1 MSGSPLDPLVD
12 LATHLA
18 VTIGG
23 IALVVLSLVMFLRW
37 LGLHWTWALPGVLLG
52 PALWSFDQEGAGV
65 IAATALMAAVTG
77 ARWHHDD
84 LRHRGDRAQ
93 DARDRRTPLDAAR
106 TRLERRSA
114 RGGRWVD
121 RRGLAVGRDRRGRTV
136 RIPVGGGSGRHTLVV
151 GATGSGKT
159 VTQAWIA
166 GRLVRE
172 GYGAVVIDP
181 KGDRLLRDELEHAAR
196 KARRALRVW
205 TPEGPAVYNPLAH
218 GTDTELADKVLAGE
232 TYTEPHYLRQAQRY
246 IGHAVRTLRGARRS
260 VNVMTLS
267 EVMVPDFLERC
278 ARSLPTEEDA
288 KRVHDY
294 VDSLSAEQR
303 RGLAGTRDRLA
314 ILAESDVSDY
324 LYRREPTRHSIDLLA
339 AVRRRDVV
347 LFRLDSD
354 RRPLLASM
362 LAAAIV
368 QDLLTIAAELQH
380 QPVPTLVLVDEFSAI
395 APGGVVR
402 LFGRGRS
409 AGLSLLLGTQELADL
424 RPPDNPT
431 LADQVLGNITT
442 LIAHRQVVPASA
454 ETLAGVMGTR
464 TAWAQTE
471 KTENWLLASTPTGEG
486 TRTRTRE
493 FVVHPDTIKRLPTGT
508 AAVTSPGE
516 LEPRI
521 TRISHPKDAP
531 MASHYLNTDIDVPR
545 LDAPLLTPAE

>member
-1 MSGSPLDPLVD
+1 MSGSPLDPLVHLFTGLAIAVGGAA
-12 LATHLA
+12 LAT
-18 VTIGG
+18 
-23 IALVVLSLVMFLRW
+23 LSTVAFLRW

-52 PALWSFDQEGAGV
+52 PLLWPFDQGAAGFV
-65 IAATALMAAVTG
+65 AATALFATATG
-77 ARWHHDD
+77 ARWHLDD
-84 LRHRGDRAQ
+84 LRHGADRAK
-93 DARDRRTPLDAAR
+93 DARDRRTPLDAGR
-106 TRLERRSA
+106 ERFERRGV
-114 RGGRWVD
+114 RGGRWID
-121 RRGLAVGRDRRGRTV
+121 RRGLAVGRDERGRTV
-136 RIPVGGGSGRHTLVV
+136 RIPVGHRSGRHTLVV

-166 GRLVRE
+166 GRLVRQ

-181 KGDRLLRDELEHAAR
+181 KGDRLLSEELEQAAR
-196 KARRALRVW
+196 KARRTFRVR
-205 TPEGPAVYNPLAH
+205 TPEGPAVYNPFAH

-232 TYTEPHYLRQAQRY
+232 TYSEPHYLRQAQRY
-246 IGHAVRTLRGARRS
+246 LGHAVRTLRASGRPIT
-260 VNVMTLS
+260 VMTLADA
-267 EVMVPDFLERC
+267 MVPDHLEYLGR
-278 ARSLPTEEDA
+278 ALPDKHA

-314 ILAESDVSDY
+314 IVAESDVGNF
-324 LYRREPTRHSIDLLA
+324 LYRREPTRHNIDLLA
-339 AVRRRDVV
+339 AVRKGDVV
-347 LFRLDSD
+347 LFRLDAD

-380 QPVPTLVLVDEFSAI
+380 QPVPTLVLVDEFSAV

-424 RPPDNPT
+424 RPPDTPT

-454 ETLAGVMGTR
+454 ETVAGVIGTR
-464 TAWAQTE
+464 GAWTTTE
-471 KTENWLLASTPTGEG
+471 RTEAFLGASSPSGAG

-493 FVVHPDTIKRLPTGT
+493 FVIHPDTIKHLPTGT
-508 AAVTSPGE
+508 AAVTSPGHT
-516 LEPRI
+516 EPRI
-521 TRISHPKDAP
+521 A
-531 MASHYLNTDIDVPR
+531 
-545 LDAPLLTPAE
+545 